1 MISEACL
8 KRALGRVALL
18 RFFPQNN
25 PEALAAVAELLSE
38 MCADGA
44 ALARAVDSI
53 LRECSDWP
61 GPSEFQRTVA
71 YALYPCGMWRRGDKW
86 IPSPENG
93 PEYDIVE
100 PNGARHWHDGVFYT
114 HPRKPREGDR
124 GAQGGA
130 GTFDHQREFTERAT
144 VTPRAL
150 AGISGNEH
158 ERSIDLA
165 LDERHSAREP

>member
-1 MISEACL
+1 MNHEL
-8 KRALGRVALL
+8 RRALSRLALL

-53 LRECSDWP
+53 LREYSDWP
-61 GPSEFQRTVA
+61 GPSEFQRMVS
-71 YALYPCGMWRRGDKW
+71 YALYPCGMWRRGGKW

-100 PNGARHWHDGVFYT
+100 PNGARHWHDGVFYI
-114 HPRKPREGDR
+114 HPRKPWEGDG
-124 GAQGGA
+124 GAQGNSGD
-130 GTFDHQREFTERAT
+130 TPDVREIA
-144 VTPRAL
+144 A
-150 AGISGNEH
+150 
-158 ERSIDLA
+158 
-165 LDERHSAREP
+165 